1 MKYGLSTGAIIEIPD
16 KEIENLMLNLDLTKI
31 EAVETWLVDNDYEI
45 NEEQQKLDEKAKKV
59 KVNRETGRKVE
70 KKPRKPAN
78 IKVSDEKK
86 ELFSA
91 LGAFLGEYCSEK
103 GGKWEISIENKLFLA
118 EINGKKFKIDLIQ
131 QRK

>member
-1 MKYGLSTGAIIEIPD
+1 MNYSLTNGAIINIPD
-16 KEIENLMLNLDLTKI
+16 KEISNLMENLDLTKI
-31 EAVETWLVDNDYEI
+31 EAIETWLVDNDYEV

-59 KVNRETGRKVE
+59 KINRETGRKVTKTD
-70 KKPRKPAN
+70 KKPIN
-78 IKVSDEKK
+78 IKVSDEKR

-118 EINGKKFKIDLIQ
+118 EINGKNFKIDLIQ